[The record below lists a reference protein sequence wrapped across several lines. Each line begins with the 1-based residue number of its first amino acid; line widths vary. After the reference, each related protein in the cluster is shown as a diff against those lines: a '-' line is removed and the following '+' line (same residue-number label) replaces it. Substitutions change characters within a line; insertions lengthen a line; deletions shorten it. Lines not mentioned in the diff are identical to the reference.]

1 MYSLSKGV
9 ISKYIRGECKRRL
22 RLDLYEGKAARVADE
37 AVEKDAKRPGLTL
50 LSEQGRSFERQC
62 FRELDGI
69 FGHQVIRGDFAEYQ
83 EGEER
88 ALTEISLLA
97 ALSGAAPGSFL
108 LEAEYEVCDEFIAA
122 HRLFNLHKGRR
133 S

>member
-69 FGHQVIRGDFAEYQ
+69 FRPPGDQGRLCGVPGGRGA
-83 EGEER
+83 
-88 ALTEISLLA
+88 
-97 ALSGAAPGSFL
+97 GA
-108 LEAEYEVCDEFIAA
+108 
-122 HRLFNLHKGRR
+122 H
-133 S
+133 